1 MSITSFFKQQ
11 IEIARVLG
19 IPVRID
25 YRWFFVFVLMMWLT
39 ASNIPKEFGLDPLAA
54 LFLGALTTAAFFL
67 SIFGHELAHALAAR
81 FEGIDTREIVLHPFG
96 GLARLAHEP
105 ETPRAEFRIA
115 VAGPAA
121 SFLFG
126 ILFLVATLISDQ
138 AGAGTA
144 AALFFLL
151 FFGNVLLAIF
161 NLFPGYPLDGGR
173 VLRAFLW
180 KQGYD
185 LNEATRMTGRCG
197 QLIAIALIGFGLFVT
212 VWRGDLFT
220 GIWTVLTG
228 VFLLDSAVGIVGH
241 TLKAEKITVG
251 EVMTPPVAVKPEA
264 TVSQFVDH
272 TLPLHRQ
279 AAFPVAL
286 DKRLHG
292 ILTLEDLKKLPRTVW
307 HKTVVRDV
315 MRPINE
321 DLFVSPAVRLSDA
334 RELMNENGAGA
345 LAVVDDRGL
354 LIGFLQRGN
363 KVRQKV

>member
-1 MSITSFFKQQ
+1 MSVTTFFKRQ

-39 ASNIPKEFGLDPLAA
+39 ATNIPKEYGLEPIAA
-54 LFLGALTTAAFFL
+54 LLLGGLTTAAFFF

-96 GLARLAHEP
+96 GLARLAREP
-105 ETPRAEFRIA
+105 DNPRAEFRIA

-126 ILFLVATLISDQ
+126 ILFLIATLVSDQ
-138 AGAGTA
+138 AGADIA
-144 AALFFLL
+144 AAVFFLL

-180 KQGYD
+180 KQGYE
-185 LNEATRMTGRCG
+185 LNEATRLTGRCG
-197 QLIAIALIGFGLFVT
+197 QLIAVALIGFGLFVA

-220 GIWTVLTG
+220 GLWTVLVG
-228 VFLLDSAVGIVGH
+228 LFLLDAAVGIVGH
-241 TLKAEKITVG
+241 TLKQEKITVG
-251 EVMTPPVAVKPEA
+251 EVMMPPISLKPDA

-272 TLPLHRQ
+272 TLPLHRHS
-279 AAFPVAL
+279 AFPVAL

-292 ILTLEDLKKLPRTVW
+292 ILTLEDLQKLPRAVW
-307 HKTVVRDV
+307 HRTFVRDV
-315 MRPINE
+315 MRPITE
-321 DLFVSPAVRLSDA
+321 DLFVTPAVRLNDA
-334 RELMNENGAGA
+334 RVLMNENGAGA
-345 LAVVDDRGL
+345 LAVVDERGL
-354 LIGFLQRGN
+354 LVGFLQRGKLRK
-363 KVRQKV
+363 KV